1 MAYGGRGAHTAYGNR
16 RSLQLMSK
24 KNYPQLPEFSDISFA
39 PGVAFARKAIWWWL
53 PVLYLLISDAFYL
66 RTYDSAQVKITLL
79 QMGGFALVGLWVSL
93 LVLEGRKAFRKEDFV
108 FLAPFFAYLIYVIFS
123 FCHAPYKG
131 ASVDD
136 LVRYVLYMSVSLIVL
151 REFNESAI
159 NRLTRVLIVT
169 AYIAVL
175 YGFVQFLDT
184 RFFPRKEI
192 GPGIDPFIWRWAFG
206 PRIFSTYGNPNF
218 FGNFLVLI
226 LPVVV
231 TQYLKNRS
239 VYLLPL
245 IFLDLLC
252 LYGTDTKGAWIGFGI
267 SSCVFA
273 AIYIYFFTQLDRKKL
288 LKIFSALAVA
298 ALVTVALVL
307 NYALKSPT
315 SVPFRVA
322 TWISTWEMVE
332 THPLIGVGVGS
343 FKVVY
348 PTFRRPI
355 IFHLEG
361 KHNTETDHA
370 EQEHLEQWMDNG
382 LIGFGIY
389 LWLIIFVTTVGLR
402 GLSSMTEA
410 LKGSRPPPPAAY
422 DLLGYLTA
430 LLGMLFHNFTDV
442 SMRFVSSGIFLGLLP
457 GVIVNLSR
465 GQALW
470 ELHYK
475 EERSEAPDTS
485 GGVSGFY
492 AYSLWVLRAAA
503 AAGVLYTVFLLLREF
518 SGLQGPLSG
527 YVMGGEILQWW
538 ISWLVMLA
546 ITLSLAYAF
555 IKINLKGVSRAVPLV
570 SLFMLLPVYYFWG
583 WFKGDVYHNMA
594 IFFSKQGKWEDAI
607 SYYKRVNHFNPY
619 FIMPY
624 YFVGNVFNDRF
635 NMERQ
640 YRKEWGDENDIPR
653 TDFDRAM
660 GAYETVRSIA
670 PNYVQMHHQVGT
682 LYMKAHDYYM
692 SQGKPKEAA
701 EFLDKALARLNLYQN
716 LDPVY
721 APNYYRKAQI
731 YIAKR
736 DYPAAEREY
745 LNNIN
750 AWKCHRPGHKHETP
764 EAYNYLGNIEYAMG
778 KYKEAFEAYGKAL
791 SLNPEAQPA
800 KSQYAALKQK
810 FGFVQAGPEK
820 P

>member
-1 MAYGGRGAHTAYGNR
+1 M
-16 RSLQLMSK
+16 
-24 KNYPQLPEFSDISFA
+24 PEFSDINFA

-108 FLAPFFAYLIYVIFS
+108 FLAPFFAYLVYVLIS

-159 NRLTRVLIVT
+159 NRLTKILIVT
-169 AYIAVL
+169 AYIAIL
-175 YGFVQFLDT
+175 YGVVQFLDT
-184 RFFPRKEI
+184 RFFPPKDV
-192 GPGIDPFIWRWAFG
+192 GPGIDPFIWRQAFG
-206 PRIFSTYGNPNF
+206 TRVFSTYGNPNF

-267 SSCVFA
+267 SACVFA
-273 AIYIYFFTQLDRKKL
+273 AGYIYFFTQLDRR
-288 LKIFSALAVA
+288 KIRKTFSVLAVA
-298 ALVTVALVL
+298 ALVVVALVL
-307 NYALKSPT
+307 NYARKRPASIN
-315 SVPFRVA
+315 FRVA
-322 TWISTWEMVE
+322 TWLSTWEMVE
-332 THPLIGVGVGS
+332 THPLIGTGVGS
-343 FKVVY
+343 FKVIY
-348 PTFRRPI
+348 PTYRRPT
-355 IFHLEG
+355 IFHIEG
-361 KHNTETDHA
+361 RHNTETDHA
-370 EQEHLEQWMDNG
+370 EQEHLEQLMDNG

-389 LWLIIFVTTVGLR
+389 LWLIIFVTMVGLR
-402 GLSSMTEA
+402 GLNSMTEA
-410 LKGSRPPPPAAY
+410 LKGSRPPPAAY

-457 GVIVNLSR
+457 GVIVNLAR

-475 EERSEAPDTS
+475 EEKSENADAA
-485 GGVSGFY
+485 GGRSGFY
-492 AYSLWVLRAAA
+492 VYLLWTLRVAA
-503 AAGVLYTVFLLLREF
+503 AAGVLYTTYLLINEF
-518 SGLQGPLSG
+518 SGLQGPLHDYVISG
-527 YVMGGEILQWW
+527 DILQWW
-538 ISWLVMLA
+538 IAWLAMLT

-555 IKINLKGVSRAVPLV
+555 INISLRGVSCVVPVVALV
-570 SLFMLLPVYYFWG
+570 MLLPVYYFWG
-583 WFKGDVYHNMA
+583 WFKGDVYQNIA

-607 SYYKRVNHFNPY
+607 GYYKRVNHFNPY
-619 FIMPY
+619 SVMPY
-624 YFVGNVFNDRF
+624 YFTGNVFNDRF

-640 YRKEWGDENDIPR
+640 YRKESGDENDIPR
-653 TDFDRAM
+653 TDFERAM
-660 GAYETVRSIA
+660 AAYEQVRAIA
-670 PNYVQMHHQVGT
+670 PNYVQMHHQVGS
-682 LYMKAHDYYM
+682 LYMRMHDHCL
-692 SQGKPKEAA
+692 SQGKPKDASD
-701 EFLDKALARLNLYQN
+701 FLDKALARLNLYE
-716 LDPVY
+716 LVDPVY
-721 APNYYRKAQI
+721 TPNYFRKAQI
-731 YIAKR
+731 YITKQ

-750 AWKCHRPGHKHETP
+750 GWKCYIPGHKHEST
-764 EAYNYLGNIEYAMG
+764 EGYTYLGNVQYAMG
-778 KYKEAFEAYGKAL
+778 KYREAFESYGKAL
-791 SLNPEAQPA
+791 SLNPDAQPA
-800 KSQYAALKQK
+800 KSQYADLKQK
-810 FGFVQAGPEK
+810 FGFKIRVEPKKNAK
-820 P
+820 

>member
-1 MAYGGRGAHTAYGNR
+1 
-16 RSLQLMSK
+16 MSK
-24 KNYPQLPEFSDISFA
+24 KNHFQLPEFSDINFA
-39 PGVAFARKAIWWWL
+39 PGVAFARKAIWLWL
-53 PVLYLLISDAFYL
+53 PIFYLLISDSFYL

-79 QMGGFALVGLWVSL
+79 QMGGFSLVGLWVSL
-93 LVLEGRKAFRKEDFV
+93 LVLEGRRAFRKEDFV
-108 FLAPFFAYLIYVIFS
+108 FLAPFLAYLIYVIIS

-136 LVRYVLYMSVSLIVL
+136 LVRYILYMSVSLIVL

-169 AYIAVL
+169 ASIAIL
-175 YGFVQFLDT
+175 YGFVQFLDS
-184 RFFPRKEI
+184 RFFPAAGA
-192 GPGIDPFIWRWAFG
+192 GPGLDPFIWRQAFAT
-206 PRIFSTYGNPNF
+206 RIFSTYGNPNF

-226 LPVVV
+226 LPVIV

-267 SSCVFA
+267 STCVFA
-273 AIYIYFFTQLDRKKL
+273 AIYIYFFTQLERKKI
-288 LKIFSALAVA
+288 LKTFLALAAAGLVA
-298 ALVTVALVL
+298 VALVL
-307 NYALKSPT
+307 NYARKRPASIN
-315 SVPFRVA
+315 FRVA
-322 TWISTWEMVE
+322 TWLSTWEMVE
-332 THPLIGVGVGS
+332 THPLIGIGVGS
-343 FKVVY
+343 FKVIY
-348 PTFRRPI
+348 PAFRRPI
-355 IFHLEG
+355 IFHIEG

-370 EQEHLEQWMDNG
+370 EEEHLEQWMDNG

-402 GLSSMTEA
+402 GLNSMTA
-410 LKGSRPPPPAAY
+410 TLKGNRPPPAAY

-457 GVIVNLSR
+457 GVIVNLAR
-465 GQALW
+465 GQAIW

-475 EERSEAPDTS
+475 EERTGNAEKTEGSS
-485 GGVSGFY
+485 GLFY
-492 AYSLWVLRAAA
+492 SYSLWALRAAA
-503 AAGVLYTVFLLLREF
+503 VAGVLYLAFLLIREF
-518 SGLQGPLSG
+518 AELQGPLRG

-538 ISWLVMLA
+538 ISWFVMLA
-546 ITLSLAYAF
+546 VTLGLAYAF
-555 IKINLKGVSRAVPLV
+555 ININLKGLSRAVPLV
-570 SLFMLLPVYYFWG
+570 SLVTLLPVYYFWG

-607 SYYKRVNHFNPY
+607 SYYKRVNHFDPY

-635 NMERQ
+635 NMDRQ
-640 YRKEWGDENDIPR
+640 YRKDWGDENEIPR

-660 GAYETVRSIA
+660 AAYETVRSIA

-682 LYMKAHDYYM
+682 LYMKMHAYYM
-692 SQGKPKEAA
+692 NQGKPEEAA
-701 EFLDKALARLNLYQN
+701 RFLDKALARLNLYEN

-721 APNYYRKAQI
+721 APNYYRKAQV

-750 AWKCHRPGHKHETP
+750 AWKCSRPGHMHETP
-764 EAYNYLGNIEYAMG
+764 EGYTSLGNIEYAMG
-778 KYKEAFEAYGKAL
+778 KHREAFEAYGKAL
-791 SLNPEAQPA
+791 ALDPETQPA
-800 KSQYAALKQK
+800 KSQYSALKQQ
-810 FGFVQAGPEK
+810 FGPSIRVEPKKTGK
-820 P
+820 

>member
-1 MAYGGRGAHTAYGNR
+1 
-16 RSLQLMSK
+16 MSK
-24 KNYPQLPEFSDISFA
+24 RNNAQLPEFSEISFA

-53 PVLYLLISDAFYL
+53 PLLYLLISDAFYL
-66 RTYDSAQVKITLL
+66 RTYDSAQVKISLL

-93 LVLEGRKAFRKEDFV
+93 LALEGRKAFRKEDFV
-108 FLAPFFAYLIYVIFS
+108 FLAPFFAYLVYVLIS

-131 ASVDD
+131 SSVDD
-136 LVRYVLYMSVSLIVL
+136 LVRYVLYMSVSLIVI

-159 NRLTRVLIVT
+159 NRLTKVLLVT
-169 AYIAVL
+169 AYIAIL
-175 YGFVQFLDT
+175 YGFIQFLDS
-184 RFFPRKEI
+184 RCFPPKDV
-192 GPGIDPFIWRWAFG
+192 GPGLDPFIWRQAFG
-206 PRIFSTYGNPNF
+206 TRIFSTYGNPNF

-226 LPVVV
+226 LPIVV

-245 IFLDLLC
+245 IALDLLC
-252 LYGTDTKGAWIGFGI
+252 LYGTDTKGAWMGFGI

-273 AIYIYFFTQLDRKKL
+273 AIYIYFFTQIDRKKL
-288 LKIFSALAVA
+288 IKVFLALAVVA
-298 ALVTVALVL
+298 AVAVAGVL
-307 NYALKSPT
+307 DYALKSPT

-322 TWISTWEMVE
+322 TWLSTWEMME

-343 FKVVY
+343 FKVIY
-348 PTFRRPI
+348 PTYRRPI

-370 EQEHLEQWMDNG
+370 EEEHLEQWMDNG

-389 LWLIIFVTTVGLR
+389 LWLIFFVTTVGLR
-402 GLSSMTEA
+402 GLNSMTET
-410 LKGSRPPPPAAY
+410 LKGNRPPPAAY

-457 GVIVNLSR
+457 GVIINLSR

-475 EERSEAPDTS
+475 DERSETAEPAQS
-485 GGVSGFY
+485 GPGFNI
-492 AYSLWVLRAAA
+492 YSLWALRAAA
-503 AAGVLYTVFLLLREF
+503 AAGVLYAAFLLIREF

-527 YVMGGEILQWW
+527 YGAGGEILQWW
-538 ISWLVMLA
+538 ISWLTMLA
-546 ITLSLAYAF
+546 IITGLSYAF
-555 IKINLKGVSRAVPLV
+555 IKINLKGLSRAVPLI
-570 SLFMLLPVYYFWG
+570 SLVMLIPIYYFWG

-594 IFFSKQGKWEDAI
+594 IFFSKQGKWEEAI
-607 SYYKRVNHFNPY
+607 SYYKRVNRLNQY

-640 YRKEWGDENDIPR
+640 YRKEWGDENNIPR
-653 TDFDRAM
+653 TDYDRAM
-660 GAYETVRSIA
+660 AAYEKARAIA

-682 LYMKAHDYYM
+682 LYMKMHDYYLN
-692 SQGKPKEAA
+692 QGRTAEADR
-701 EFLDKALARLNLYQN
+701 FLDKALARLDLYEN

-721 APNYYRKAQI
+721 APNHYRKAQI
-731 YIAKR
+731 YIAKK
-736 DYPAAEREY
+736 DYPSAEREY

-750 AWKCHRPGHKHETP
+750 AWKCDRPGHLHETP
-764 EAYNYLGNIEYAMG
+764 EAYTYLGNLESAMG
-778 KYKEAFEAYGKAL
+778 KYKEAFEAYGHALAL
-791 SLNPEAQPA
+791 SPEAQPA

-810 FGFVQAGPEK
+810 FGFIAPAQPEK
-820 P
+820 AALK